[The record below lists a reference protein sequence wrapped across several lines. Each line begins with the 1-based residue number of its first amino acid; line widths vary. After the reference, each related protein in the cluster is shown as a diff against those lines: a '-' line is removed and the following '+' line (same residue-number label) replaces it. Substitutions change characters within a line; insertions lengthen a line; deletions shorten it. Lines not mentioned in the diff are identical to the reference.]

1 MMMEDRNQSIGILEY
16 RSIAAGMKAT
26 DDALKAANVTLLF
39 AKPMCPG
46 KYVAAIRGNLSA
58 VTAAMEK
65 GKSFDNETYL
75 VDDCILG
82 NPHEQI
88 FEGLYCSGD
97 VSKVEAVGVM
107 ETYSVASI
115 FEVADDVVK
124 TTPVNILEIRIAK
137 GISGK
142 AYVVF
147 SGELASVQASIE
159 KASKSAIDKGMLLTT
174 SVIPRPDPRLWEEM
188 I

>member
-1 MMMEDRNQSIGILEY
+1 MAEQQLSLGILEY
-16 RSIAAGMKAT
+16 RSIASGMKAA
-26 DDALKAANVTLLF
+26 DAVLKTAEVDLMF
-39 AKPMCPG
+39 AKPVCPG
-46 KYVAAIRGNLSA
+46 KYIVGIKGSLSA
-58 VTAAMEK
+58 VTAAMNK
-65 GKSFDNETYL
+65 GTSEEFESLL

-82 NPHEQI
+82 NPDPSI
-88 FEGLYCSGD
+88 FEGLYCSN
-97 VSKVEAVGVM
+97 SVEGIDAVGII

-124 TTPVNILEIRIAK
+124 TTPVTILEIRIAK

-147 SGELASVQASIE
+147 SGELSSVQASID
-159 KASKSAIDKGMLLTT
+159 KATKAVIDKGLLLQTA
-174 SVIPRPDPRLWEEM
+174 VIPRPDPRLWEEL

>member
-1 MMMEDRNQSIGILEY
+1 MSTQNLSLGILEY
-16 RSIAAGMKAT
+16 RSIAAGMKAA
-26 DDALKAANVTLLF
+26 DEVLKAAKVDLLF

-46 KYVAAIRGNLSA
+46 KYVVGIKGSLSA
-58 VTAAMEK
+58 VKAAMEK
-65 GKSFDNETYL
+65 GTSSDHEALL

-82 NPHEQI
+82 NPDPSI
-88 FEGLYCSGD
+88 FEGLYCSHE
-97 VSKVEAVGVM
+97 VEGLEAIGII

-124 TTPVNILEIRIAK
+124 TTPVSILEIRIAK

-147 SGELASVQASIE
+147 SGDLSSVQASIE
-159 KASKSAIDKGMLLTT
+159 KAKKSVVEKGLLLQTA
-174 SVIPRPDPRLWEEM
+174 VIPRPDPRLWAEL

>member
-1 MMMEDRNQSIGILEY
+1 MAEKQLSLGILEY
-16 RSIAAGMKAT
+16 RSIASGMKAA
-26 DDALKAANVTLLF
+26 DAVLKTAAVDFLF
-39 AKPMCPG
+39 AKPVCPG
-46 KYVAAIRGNLSA
+46 KYIVGIKGTLSA

-65 GKSFDNETYL
+65 GTSEEFESLL

-82 NPHEQI
+82 NPDPSI
-88 FEGLYCSGD
+88 FEGLYCSH
-97 VSKVEAVGVM
+97 SVEGIDAVGII

-124 TTPVNILEIRIAK
+124 TTPVSILEIRIAK

-147 SGELASVQASIE
+147 SGELSSVEASIE
-159 KASKSAIDKGMLLTT
+159 KATKAVIEKGLLLQTA
-174 SVIPRPDPRLWEEM
+174 VIPRPDPRLWEEL

>member
-1 MMMEDRNQSIGILEY
+1 MEKYNTSLGILEY
-16 RSIAAGMKAT
+16 RSIASGMKAA
-26 DDALKAANVTLLF
+26 DEVLKTAEVDLLF

-46 KYVAAIRGNLSA
+46 KYVVAIKGSLSA
-58 VTAAMEK
+58 VTAAVEK
-65 GKSFDNETYL
+65 GKSNENETYL

-82 NPHEQI
+82 NPDPQI
-88 FEGLYCSGD
+88 FEGLYCSG
-97 VSKVEAVGVM
+97 SVEGIDAVGIL

-147 SGELASVQASIE
+147 SGELSSVQASIE
-159 KASKSAIDKGMLLTT
+159 KASKSVIEKGLLLSTA
-174 SVIPRPDPRLWEEM
+174 VIPRPDPRLWEEM